1 MRTRLS
7 VFCDKVIEAG
17 WLAALVIIPLFFNIY
32 SQRVFE
38 PDKLSLL
45 RSIALAMGVAW
56 IIRLV
61 EDWRSAAPPLPT
73 ARQGTASDDT
83 ESLPAS
89 TLARP
94 SVWQRV
100 VKTPLILPTLLL
112 ILVYLVS
119 TALSVV
125 PQVSLLGSYQRLQ
138 GTYTTLSYIIVF
150 FLMLQG
156 LRTKQ
161 QLNRAIT
168 VAILVSFP
176 IALYGLVQH
185 FGMDPLPWGG
195 NVTARVA
202 SNMGNAIFVAAFL
215 IMVVPLT
222 LARLMENWKEAA
234 GELNARDGLVGVV
247 AFVLLAGALLVGML
261 LRPDSNATWLR
272 VAALVAGL
280 GLQVPIYLFTPAERR
295 SRVLAIALP
304 LSFAF
309 LVGFSWVLELLFPPA
324 TPQYFWLGLLAMVI
338 FVTAMAAFA
347 YYLRKPVARLL
358 LVAAYFSI
366 LITQIICIFYTQS
379 RGPQIGLVAGTVFFL
394 ALLGL
399 VRRQVWLSWSAGTL
413 AALAIVFLVVFNTVQ
428 SPFLD
433 KLRETRY
440 IGRLG
445 KLLQTESGTGKVR
458 ILIWEGVVNMIDWHD
473 PLEYPG
479 DPPTPDRFNALR
491 PIIGYGPESMYVA
504 YNRFYPPDLAH
515 YEKRNASPDRSHNE
529 TFDALATTGGVGFAV
544 YMFLFTSVFYYGLK
558 WLGLIQKRWQALAFL
573 GLWIGSGVLGSIVAW
588 AWGGPVYVGV
598 GIPIGVMA
606 GLAVYVLVFLV
617 EATVRFETRQRIG
630 GRYALWMLAL
640 LSAIV
645 AHFAEIHFGIAIAS
659 TRTYFWAFAA
669 LMVVIGTR
677 LAMQPV
683 DTVVE
688 ITPGN
693 ASRPTVAGA
702 EPKTTSRRRKRRGEQ
717 AAPLPAKVSERGNR
731 DWLGW
736 VLFLS
741 IVAILILGTMLFD
754 FVTIQEGNP
763 GPIATIWRS
772 LVTKGGD
779 PAPPVMLALFA
790 ATWMTIGMIGLSD
803 LASREELVGRKQGM
817 QSTVLDWLEAVG
829 IYAGVSIGGAAL
841 FGLLHTINLKPA
853 TGVTATNPVSNTI
866 TFYYIAIFVII
877 TALAA
882 VLTFAFRRSA
892 HSQAAAARPP
902 SQKGGNAVGASRV
915 GRRSAQ
921 QGRIGVA
928 AVAVVLVLIVG
939 ILIYASN
946 LSIIRADIL
955 YKQGLSYENAKIWT
969 TAIGFYEKAI
979 DIAKDQDFYY
989 LFLGRANM
997 EQGKAATGQ
1006 ERNSYLTKSEQAL
1019 LEARHIAPLNT
1030 DHSANLARLF
1040 RTWGSLSS
1048 GQDRLDRLNKA
1059 LANYEAATALSPHNA
1074 QLFDEWGQTYA
1085 VLGEYDKAMEKYQ
1098 QALALDSK
1106 YNQTY
1111 LLIGELAMQQKKWD
1125 EAKAT
1130 YEQLIALSPKSADAY
1145 GALGYVNTQMGDLES
1160 SLQAYQKA
1168 VELSPKNFNHRKNLS
1183 IIYQQLG
1190 KLDEAIQEATEALA
1204 LATTDDQ
1211 KQTMQNFIAQL
1222 RQQQAAPTAEE
1233 AQQAQELLITGST
1246 QMNAG
1251 QWISAEASFS
1261 QVLTL
1266 DPYNA
1271 QAHSALAYVY
1281 AKQGRTDEAIA
1292 ENLTVIELAPTDY
1305 NSHKNLAILYQ
1316 QKGDLAAALS
1326 EAEQAL
1332 ELAPTTEITTLQ
1344 TYVDQLKKAVGE
1356 APPAEKAGDLTP
1368 EERNDM
1374 YTASPSMTIDTNKSY
1389 QATIITAKG
1398 NIVISLATKDA
1409 PQTVNNFAYLS
1420 RQGFYDGL
1428 TFHRVEHQSG
1438 FELIQGGDPLG
1449 QGNGGPGYTIPAEIG
1464 LPHDQGAIA
1473 MARLSDQVNPE
1484 KASSGS
1490 QFYIC
1495 LVPIHQLDGGYTVF
1509 GYVTEGLDIAK
1520 QIAVGDKILAILITE
1535 K

>member
-17 WLAALVIIPLFFNIY
+17 WLAALVVVPLFFNIY

-45 RSIALAMGVAW
+45 RSIALVMGVAW
-56 IIRLV
+56 IVRLV
-61 EDWRSAAPPLPT
+61 EDWRSRVPSIPPGREGAAGSGADPLPDGSP
-73 ARQGTASDDT
+73 ARQSI
-83 ESLPAS
+83 
-89 TLARP
+89 
-94 SVWQRV
+94 WQRV
-100 VKTPLILPTLLL
+100 VKTPLVLPTLLL

-119 TALSVV
+119 TAFSVV
-125 PQVSLLGSYQRLQ
+125 PTVSLLGSYQRLQ
-138 GTYTTLSYIIVF
+138 GTYTTLSYIVVF

-161 QLNRAIT
+161 QFSRVIT

-185 FGMDPLPWGG
+185 FGLDPLPWGG
-195 NVTARVA
+195 NVTDRVA

-234 GELNARDGLVGVV
+234 GKLDPWDAVVGAV

-261 LRPDSNATWLR
+261 LRPDSGATWLR
-272 VAALVAGL
+272 VVALVIGL
-280 GLQVPIYLFTPAERR
+280 GLQVPIFILTPAERR
-295 SRVLAIALP
+295 PRVLAIALP

-324 TPQYFWLGLLAMVI
+324 TSQYFWLGLLAIVI

-347 YYLRKPVARLL
+347 YYLRKPIARLL

-366 LITQIICIFYTQS
+366 LITQIVCIFYTQS
-379 RGPQIGLVAGTVFFL
+379 RGPLIGLVAGTFFFL

-399 VRRQVWLSWSAGTL
+399 IRRQVWLPWL
-413 AALAIVFLVVFNTVQ
+413 ASALAVLFIVFLVIFNTAQ
-428 SPFLD
+428 SPFFD
-433 KLRETRY
+433 KLRQTHY
-440 IGRLG
+440 VGRLG

-458 ILIWEGVVNMIDWHD
+458 ILIWEGVVDMIDWHA

-529 TFDALATTGGVGFAV
+529 TFDALVTTGGVGFAV
-544 YMFLFTSVFYYGLK
+544 YMWLFTSIFYYGLK
-558 WLGLIQKRWQALAFL
+558 WLGLIQKRWQAFAFV
-573 GLWIGSGVLGSIVAW
+573 GLWIGGGLLGTVAGW
-588 AWGGPVYVGV
+588 TWGGPVYVGV
-598 GIPIGVMA
+598 GIPIGVML
-606 GLAVYVLVFLV
+606 GLALYVLVFLV
-617 EATVRFETRQRIG
+617 DATLHVETRQRIG

-645 AHFAEIHFGIAIAS
+645 AHFVEIHFGIAIAS
-659 TRTYFWAFAA
+659 TRTYFWVFTA

-677 LAMQPV
+677 LALQPAGA
-683 DTVVE
+683 TAE
-688 ITPGN
+688 ATPGN
-693 ASRPTVAGA
+693 ASRATVAGA
-702 EPKTTSRRRKRRGEQ
+702 EPKTTSRHRKRRSEQ
-717 AAPLPAKVSERGNR
+717 AAPLPAQDRATGRQK
-731 DWLGW
+731 WLGE

-763 GPIATIWRS
+763 GPIATIWKS

-790 ATWMTIGMIGLSD
+790 ATWVMIGLIGLSD
-803 LASREELVGRKQGM
+803 LASRQESAGRQEGT
-817 QSTVLDWLEAVG
+817 QAAWRDWLAALST
-829 IYAGVSIGGAAL
+829 YAGVSFGGIVL
-841 FGLLHTINLKPA
+841 FGLLHTMSLKPA
-853 TGVTATNPVSNTI
+853 ADASGSNPVASTI
-866 TFYYIAIFVII
+866 TFYYIAVFVII
-877 TALAA
+877 AAMAA
-882 VLTFAFRRSA
+882 VLTFAFPRSA
-892 HSQAAAARPP
+892 PGQAAMRPTL
-902 SQKGGNAVGASRV
+902 QRGGASV
-915 GRRSAQ
+915 SASRAGSRNTQ
-921 QGRIGVA
+921 QSLIGIA
-928 AVAVVLVLIVG
+928 ALAVFLVLIAG

-955 YKQGLSYENAKIWT
+955 YKQGLSYENARIWN
-969 TAIGFYEKAI
+969 TAIDFYKKAI
-979 DIAKDQDFYY
+979 GIAKDQDFYY

-997 EQGKAATGQ
+997 EQGKSVTGQ
-1006 ERNSYLTKSEQAL
+1006 DQTSWLTASEQAL
-1019 LEARHIAPLNT
+1019 VQARNIAPLNT

-1048 GQDRLDRLNKA
+1048 GQDRVDRLNKA
-1059 LANYEAATALSPHNA
+1059 LNYYQDATALSPHNA

-1098 QALALDSK
+1098 QALALDSQ

-1111 LLIGELAMQQKKWD
+1111 LLMGELAMQQKKWD
-1125 EAKAT
+1125 EAKAV
-1130 YEQLIALSPKSADAY
+1130 YEQLIALSPSSADAY
-1145 GALGYVNTQMGDLES
+1145 AALGYVHTQRGDLEAA
-1160 SLQAYQKA
+1160 LQAYQKA
-1168 VELSPKNFNHRKNLS
+1168 VELSPKTFNHRKNLS

-1190 KLDEAIQEATEALA
+1190 RLDEAIQEATEALA

-1211 KQTMQNFIAQL
+1211 KQTMENFIAQL
-1222 RQQQAAPTAEE
+1222 RQQQSAPTAEE
-1233 AQQAQELLITGST
+1233 SQQAQELLLLGST

-1261 QVLTL
+1261 QVLSL

-1271 QAHSALAYVY
+1271 QAHSALAYVL
-1281 AKQGRTDEAIA
+1281 AKQGRTEEAIA
-1292 ENLTVIELAPTDY
+1292 ANLTVINLAPTDY

-1316 QKGDLAAALS
+1316 QKGDLTAALS

-1344 TYVDQLKKAVGE
+1344 TYVDQLEKAVGE
-1356 APPAEKAGDLTP
+1356 SPSAEKAGDLTP
-1368 EERNDM
+1368 EERNNM
-1374 YTASPSMTIDTNKSY
+1374 YSSPPPMTIDPSKSY
-1389 QATIITAKG
+1389 MATIVTAKG
-1398 NIVISLATKDA
+1398 NIVVNLSAKDA
-1409 PQTVNNFAYLS
+1409 PETVNNFVYLA
-1420 RQGFYDGL
+1420 RQEFYDNL

-1449 QGNGGPGYTIPAEIG
+1449 KGNGGPGYTIPAEIG
-1464 LPHDQGAIA
+1464 LLHDQGAIA
-1473 MARLSDQVNPE
+1473 MARLPDTANPE
-1484 KASSGS
+1484 RASSGS

-1509 GYVTEGLDIAK
+1509 GYVTEGLDAAK
-1520 QIAVGDKILAILITE
+1520 QIAVGDKILTVLITE